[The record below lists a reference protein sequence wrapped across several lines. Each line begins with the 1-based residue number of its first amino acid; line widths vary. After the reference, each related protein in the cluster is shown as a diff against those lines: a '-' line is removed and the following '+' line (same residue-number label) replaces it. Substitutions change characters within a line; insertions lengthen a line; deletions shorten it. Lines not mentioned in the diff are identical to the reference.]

1 MCIAAGEMLFES
13 LGVPPVPRPIL
24 DRGIVIG
31 GIFLPWLVR
40 QALTYELVAP
50 FNNFNWTDCHDWISR
65 LSWTS
70 G

>member
-1 MCIAAGEMLFES
+1 MCIAAGEMLFEY

-40 QALTYELVAP
+40 QALTYELVAS
-50 FNNFNWTDCHDWISR
+50 FNKIHLASIGRIVMIGSR
-65 LSWTS
+65 D
-70 G
+70 